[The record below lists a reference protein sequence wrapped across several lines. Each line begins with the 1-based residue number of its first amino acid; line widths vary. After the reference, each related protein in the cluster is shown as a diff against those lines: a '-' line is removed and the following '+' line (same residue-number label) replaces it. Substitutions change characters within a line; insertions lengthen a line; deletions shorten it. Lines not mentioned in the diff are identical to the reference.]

1 MRTQRN
7 FAFIFFINW
16 SNQLT
21 LFCSLYFMKKTLS
34 TRYSN
39 QVRKRQEHSI
49 EEINNEAFIYTFN
62 YRGQREA
69 KESLVEMV
77 AQAGR

>member
-1 MRTQRN
+1 
-7 FAFIFFINW
+7 
-16 SNQLT
+16 
-21 LFCSLYFMKKTLS
+21 MKKTLS